1 MKNLDG
7 SMYPILKFNII
18 RYIITIV
25 KIFGGVLMNQTTWVI
40 QVLDDSY
47 NRSIEYQNRFWLR
60 QNVEK
65 LHIRACVEDCVTNTS
80 NIAKKWAHEGTI
92 LVQEGKRIQCKADF
106 QPEKEALLLI
116 KHEDGYLVFLYSPKE

>member
-1 MKNLDG
+1 
-7 SMYPILKFNII
+7 
-18 RYIITIV
+18 
-25 KIFGGVLMNQTTWVI
+25 MNQTTWVI

-65 LHIRACVEDCVTNTS
+65 LHIRVCVEACVANTFD
-80 NIAKKWAHEGTI
+80 IAEKWSQKGTI
-92 LVQEGKRIQCKADF
+92 LVQEGKKIHFKTDF
-106 QPEKEALLLI
+106 HPAKEAWLLI